1 MKETLL
7 FFMQGIPEM
16 TGVIA
21 LCFAIAKVQ
30 IKWIQTLL
38 VGVGAAILSYTIQ
51 SLSFFFGFHTF
62 IILFLVMLF
71 VARVGQISIFKSFFV
86 TSIVTIVL
94 GMLEFSINSL
104 YFWLSGDT
112 PHDTVS
118 NETFWAMLG
127 MPQAIIMVFLA
138 IIVSIIIKP
147 DKKGFE

>member
-1 MKETLL
+1 VKEALL

-21 LCFAIAKVQ
+21 LCFAIARVK

-38 VGVGAAILSYTIQ
+38 GGVGAAILSYTIQ

-62 IILFLVMLF
+62 LILFLVTLF
-71 VARVGQISIFKSFFV
+71 VAKVGQISIFKSFFV
-86 TSIVTIVL
+86 TSIVTIVF
-94 GMLEFSINSL
+94 GMLEFLINSM
-104 YFWLSGDT
+104 YFWLSGDN

-127 MPQAIIMVFLA
+127 IPQAIIMVFLA

>member
-1 MKETLL
+1 VKETLL